1 MKPLFQINRY
11 ALVMS
16 AAGWSRAFPAH
27 SFRRLFLTQGCIT
40 SVLDG
45 DQALVGNHS
54 TLSAGITSRVKRIIT
69 SPSGATV
76 FCLLL
81 LTTVLPLLNGAK
93 AVLELVQSGGGLTG
107 L

>member
-16 AAGWSRAFPAH
+16 AAGRSRAFLLTPVSHTGLHHFRIRRRPGTGRQPFHALSRDYFAREAH
-27 SFRRLFLTQGCIT
+27 HHFAIE
-40 SVLDG
+40 
-45 DQALVGNHS
+45 
-54 TLSAGITSRVKRIIT
+54 
-69 SPSGATV
+69 ATV